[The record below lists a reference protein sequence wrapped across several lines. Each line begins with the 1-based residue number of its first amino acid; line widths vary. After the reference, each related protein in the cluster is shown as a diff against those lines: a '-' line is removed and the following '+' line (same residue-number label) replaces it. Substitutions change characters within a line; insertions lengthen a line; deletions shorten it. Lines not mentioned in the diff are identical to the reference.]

1 MPAEVGQTVEV
12 LSTPA
17 VWIHTFTRD
26 IEVRCRLVIR
36 TDRLATAKD
45 LRRSQLFLPTLT

>member
-12 LSTPA
+12 RSTPA

-26 IEVRCRLVIR
+26 IGIRCRFVIR
-36 TDRLATAKD
+36 TDRLATARD
-45 LRRSQLFLPTLT
+45 LRKSQLVLPTLT

>member
-1 MPAEVGQTVEV
+1 MPAEVGQIVEV
-12 LSTPA
+12 RSTPA

-26 IEVRCRLVIR
+26 IGVRSRLVIR

-45 LRRSQLFLPTLT
+45 LRKSQLLLPTLT